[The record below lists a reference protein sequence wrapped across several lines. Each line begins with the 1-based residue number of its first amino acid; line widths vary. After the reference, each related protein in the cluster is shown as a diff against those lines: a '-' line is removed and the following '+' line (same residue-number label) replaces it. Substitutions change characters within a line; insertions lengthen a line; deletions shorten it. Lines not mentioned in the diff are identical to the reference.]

1 MDPKIFREDFKT
13 AIAAAVK
20 RRNSAYNHSFA
31 LSVRWEADNTNAVE
45 DTNRFQT
52 ILSTFNFPK
61 AEELVLLSNDKT
73 PGWSVHKKI
82 HRIFEDAKR
91 SVGRVVIMI
100 HYAGHGFVKKGKLF
114 ASKDGTGGKP
124 MNLSKFMVEPS
135 LEDDYYLADTR
146 NVDVVYILDCC
157 YAHRATRGSVDVTR
171 VVEILAATDD
181 ETPTAMSPP
190 RNTLTGK
197 LRGEIARRKRDGY
210 QYVEMA

>member
-1 MDPKIFREDFKT
+1 MDPKISNKDFKT
-13 AIAAAVK
+13 AITAAVK

-45 DTNRFQT
+45 DTNHFQT
-52 ILSTFNFPK
+52 ILSTLNFPK

-114 ASKDGTGGKP
+114 IC
-124 MNLSKFMVEPS
+124 L
-135 LEDDYYLADTR
+135 
-146 NVDVVYILDCC
+146 
-157 YAHRATRGSVDVTR
+157 
-171 VVEILAATDD
+171 
-181 ETPTAMSPP
+181 
-190 RNTLTGK
+190 
-197 LRGEIARRKRDGY
+197 
-210 QYVEMA
+210 